1 MKSTSEI
8 LALLKS
14 YKTANALKYGFA
26 RLGIFGSVARNEQT
40 EQSDVDFLVEFKD
53 SAVSLLTLAALKN
66 RMQELL
72 NTDVDIVRIPLT
84 KNALIEPGKVVEVY
98 AA

>member
-1 MKSTSEI
+1 MLTIDNIVYAAATAAKEFPIKKI
-8 LALLKS
+8 LL
-14 YKTANALKYGFA
+14 
-26 RLGIFGSVARNEQT
+26 FGSYAENEQT

-53 SAVSLLTLAALKN
+53 PAVSLLTLSALKN

-72 NTDVDIVRIPLT
+72 NTEVDIVRIPLT
-84 KNALIEPGKVVEVY
+84 KDALIEPGKVVEVY

>member
-1 MKSTSEI
+1 MLTIDNIIYAAATAAKEFPVKKI
-8 LALLKS
+8 LL
-14 YKTANALKYGFA
+14 
-26 RLGIFGSVARNEQT
+26 FGSYAENVQT

>member
-1 MKSTSEI
+1 MLTIDNIVYAAATVAKEFPVQKI
-8 LALLKS
+8 FL
-14 YKTANALKYGFA
+14 
-26 RLGIFGSVARNEQT
+26 FGSYAENTQT

-53 SAVSLLTLAALKN
+53 SAVSLLMLSALKN

-72 NTDVDIVRIPLT
+72 NTEVDIIRIPLP

>member
-1 MKSTSEI
+1 MLTIDNIVYAATTAAKEFPIKKI
-8 LALLKS
+8 LL
-14 YKTANALKYGFA
+14 
-26 RLGIFGSVARNEQT
+26 FGSYAENEQT

-53 SAVSLLTLAALKN
+53 PAVSLLTLSALKN

-72 NTDVDIVRIPLT
+72 NTEVDIVRIPLT

>member
-1 MKSTSEI
+1 MLTIDNIIYAAATAAKEFPVKKI
-8 LALLKS
+8 LL
-14 YKTANALKYGFA
+14 
-26 RLGIFGSVARNEQT
+26 FGSYAENAQT

-72 NTDVDIVRIPLT
+72 NTDVDIVRIPI
-84 KNALIEPGKVVEVY
+84 NQECFD
-98 AA
+98 

>member
-1 MKSTSEI
+1 MITIDGIINAATTAANEFPIKKI
-8 LALLKS
+8 LL
-14 YKTANALKYGFA
+14 
-26 RLGIFGSVARNEQT
+26 FGSYAENAQT

-53 SAVSLLTLAALKN
+53 SAVSLLMLSALKN

-72 NTDVDIVRIPLT
+72 NAEVDIIRIPLA
-84 KNALIEPGKVVEVY
+84 KNSLIEPGKVVEVY

>member
-1 MKSTSEI
+1 MLTIDNIIYAAATAAKEFPVKKI
-8 LALLKS
+8 LL
-14 YKTANALKYGFA
+14 
-26 RLGIFGSVARNEQT
+26 FGSYAENAQT